1 MTRYEKLQMLRQI
14 RSNRELYCFYFLNGV
29 EYLIN
34 PNTGELHRVRPGYFG
49 GSHNLATAHLQDF
62 IPCNNVDYP
71 PIHHLSDGEEVL
83 LFRTLNLI
91 CTYRIN
97 KCRHC
102 FPDEFSMNGARFR
115 VSNQ

>member
-62 IPCNNVDYP
+62 IPGKIVDYP
-71 PIHHLSDGEEVL
+71 SVHLL
-83 LFRTLNLI
+83 PNRTELHFLKFLTNELI
-91 CTYRIN
+91 CYQLN
-97 KCRHC
+97 KCEYC
-102 FPDEFSMNGARFR
+102 FPSVG
-115 VSNQ
+115 